1 MKRWVR
7 SAMAFHRLV
16 APICVVFA
24 FLAPVSGSAST
35 RLFGFAAT
43 EAPWVAVND
52 GVMGGVS
59 SGSMVVKSG
68 VATFA
73 GRVRTENNGGFA
85 SVQSNTGVV
94 GVSAQ
99 QSGFVARV
107 RGDGRA
113 YQFTVD
119 TADGWFWARID
130 PPKRSWTTIHIPF
143 ATLTPRTRFGELMK
157 RAAFDGSPS
166 VKSVGLLIANK
177 RAEYFSLAIDWI
189 DVEG

>member
-7 SAMAFHRLV
+7 LTMAFHRLV
-16 APICVVFA
+16 APVCAVFA
-24 FLAPVSGSAST
+24 FMVPIQGSVAT

-43 EAPWVAVND
+43 EAPWVSVND

-85 SVQSNTGVV
+85 SVRSNTGVL
-94 GVSAQ
+94 GVFAQ

-119 TADGWFWARID
+119 TADGWYWATID
-130 PPKRSWTTIHIPF
+130 PPKGSWSTIHVPF
-143 ATLTPRTRFGELMK
+143 ATLSPRTRFGELTK
-157 RAAFDGSPS
+157 RPAFDGSQS
-166 VKSVGLLIANK
+166 VKSMGLLIANK
-177 RAEYFSLAIDWI
+177 RAEYFSLSVDWI

>member
-1 MKRWVR
+1 
-7 SAMAFHRLV
+7 MAFHRVV
-16 APICVVFA
+16 APVCAVFA
-24 FLAPVSGSAST
+24 FMVPLQGSVAT

-43 EAPWVAVND
+43 EAKWVAVND

-59 SGSMVVKSG
+59 SGSMVVNSG

-85 SVQSNTGVV
+85 SVRSDAGVV
-94 GVSAQ
+94 GVPGRQ
-99 QSGFVARV
+99 KGFVARM

-119 TADGWFWARID
+119 TADGWFWATID
-130 PPKRSWTTIHIPF
+130 PPKRSWGTIHIPF
-143 ATLTPRTRFGELMK
+143 SSLSPRTRFGELMK
-157 RAAFDGSPS
+157 RPAFDGSQS
-166 VKSVGLLIANK
+166 VKSIGLLIANK
-177 RAEYFSLAIDWI
+177 RAEYFSLAVDWI